1 MLGRRLCLRPLFYR
15 SYMKNKILC
24 KILAFV
30 MLTILFVQFALT
42 IVVFAKDE
50 VSIEY
55 SNVWIDLKASSVYNA
70 ENQAQRYPS
79 NPGVGTGVLDRPKR
93 REGSAKNNAP
103 KSGRFLLISFGDQI
117 TRTRRTASRAVRSAS
132 AVAGTAPVTSKMV

>member
-1 MLGRRLCLRPLFYR
+1 
-15 SYMKNKILC
+15 MKNKILC

-55 SNVWIDLKASSVYNA
+55 SNVWIDLKASSVFNA
-70 ENQAQRYPS
+70 ENHVQRYPS
-79 NPGVGTGVLDRPKR
+79 NPNDYKLEVISIAESEGGGGCRGRQWSDLFAVESKR
-93 REGSAKNNAP
+93 TKLEREPS
-103 KSGRFLLISFGDQI
+103 
-117 TRTRRTASRAVRSAS
+117 
-132 AVAGTAPVTSKMV
+132 